1 MSEKN
6 NIPHNERIMA
16 FTDGVFAIT
25 ITLLVL
31 EIQVPNFE
39 HSMAASKLVPALYHL
54 LPKFYGFIL
63 SFVVLGIYWIAHHNM
78 FIHITKHNHILMWL
92 NNLFILCTA
101 ALPFTTGLLGEY
113 NDQQIAVVIFGLNL
127 FLTGLMI
134 NLIWWYA
141 AKYEL
146 VDKET
151 TSPAFISS
159 VQNYMKIAPIL
170 YLISIFV
177 SFFSLTVAKFI
188 FVIVAVIY
196 IFPNPFHRRRYKQFL
211 DRLNSD

>member
-1 MSEKN
+1 MKKN
-6 NIPHNERIMA
+6 H
-16 FTDGVFAIT
+16 
-25 ITLLVL
+25 
-31 EIQVPNFE
+31 Q
-39 HSMAASKLVPALYHL
+39 
-54 LPKFYGFIL
+54 IL
-63 SFVVLGIYWIAHHNM
+63 
-78 FIHITKHNHILMWL
+78 
-92 NNLFILCTA
+92 
-101 ALPFTTGLLGEY
+101 
-113 NDQQIAVVIFGLNL
+113 L
-127 FLTGLMI
+127 FLTLGLFSLTTKI
-134 NLIWWYA
+134 ETGSAQSPSLTQTSNNQADILFGQALELYRHGDWWYA

-170 YLISIFV
+170 YLISIFA

-188 FVIVAVIY
+188 FVIVAGIY